1 VLGVA
6 TFGSVFLNQ
15 AALPGAQPTVSAI
28 TVTLALVVVAL
39 VGCAVASVAM
49 VRAQRSV
56 AVAFGD
62 AQASPSESADEAA
75 VAVEAA

>member
-1 VLGVA
+1 MLGVA

-15 AALPGAQPTVSAI
+15 ATLPGAQPTVRSI
-28 TVTLALVVVAL
+28 TITLALIVVAL
-39 VGCAVASVAM
+39 VGCALASTAM
-49 VRAQRSV
+49 VRAQRST

-62 AQASPSESADEAA
+62 APAGASAEDGA